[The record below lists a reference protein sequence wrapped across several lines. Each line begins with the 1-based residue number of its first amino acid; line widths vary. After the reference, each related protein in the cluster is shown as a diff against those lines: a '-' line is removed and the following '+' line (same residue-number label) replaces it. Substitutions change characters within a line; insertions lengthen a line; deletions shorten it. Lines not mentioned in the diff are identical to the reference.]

1 MPDQTPQ
8 QNQQLHQ
15 RVRRWYNS
23 NRVVRFCTNGTA
35 ILAFVA
41 AVWQGGA
48 WAANQVDGYFAKSS
62 DLSTLQAG
70 YDNVLKEQKEQRG
83 LLEQQSRQ
91 LDFIYLDTMKR
102 EKSRLESE
110 IFKLRAKVRSAIE
123 DARLQQLIEDLRD
136 LKVRLREQEDRIRG
150 R

>member
-1 MPDQTPQ
+1 M
-8 QNQQLHQ
+8 
-15 RVRRWYNS
+15 
-23 NRVVRFCTNGTA
+23 
-35 ILAFVA
+35 
-41 AVWQGGA
+41 
-48 WAANQVDGYFAKSS
+48 
-62 DLSTLQAG
+62 QAG